1 MATASA
7 NNAAHMPHM
16 STRLKR
22 RSSDV
27 RPCLRRSSDVRPSLP
42 AMAGGALLDEAP
54 QAYLPDAN
62 WDGEFHFYTILKVS
76 IVSPVAE
83 ISRAFRTAAKTLHPD
98 KDSGDTQKFQELN
111 AAHTVLGNPITRDL
125 YDDWCRRGRKAH
137 LARATAA
144 ASSGSQAAAAK
155 GKRLEQRQPRR
166 SGKSS
171 TSGSSNEPKNSNK
184 ENTKKLKE
192 KTPKQKDAPKKD
204 APKKNAPEKDRRGWK
219 KDAPEKDAPGKD
231 EKEETKKEKL
241 KKEKKA
247 NKEKIKRDKP
257 RSHNETSAKKRM
269 KTTLDE
275 KTIQQKEKKKKSLEQ
290 KTHCLQLARNIK
302 ELQAQVELLSDGEV
316 EYVFDKVA
324 PYVDCVFKDFGM
336 EIILEIDVLP
346 EWLLKELLIHI
357 ALLTFGRE

>member
-1 MATASA
+1 
-7 NNAAHMPHM
+7 
-16 STRLKR
+16 
-22 RSSDV
+22 
-27 RPCLRRSSDVRPSLP
+27 
-42 AMAGGALLDEAP
+42 MAGGALLDEAP

-62 WDGEFHFYTILKVS
+62 WDGNFHFYTILKVS

-155 GKRLEQRQPRR
+155 GKRLEQRQPSSGSQGEAAAKGKRLEQRQPRR

-184 ENTKKLKE
+184 GKTKKLKE

-231 EKEETKKEKL
+231 EKEETKKEKI

-275 KTIQQKEKKKKSLEQ
+275 KTIQQKEEEEVAGAEDALPAASQEHQGTAGAGGAPLGWRSRVRRRQ
-290 KTHCLQLARNIK
+290 GGALRRLRLQGLRHG
-302 ELQAQVELLSDGEV
+302 DH
-316 EYVFDKVA
+316 
-324 PYVDCVFKDFGM
+324 P
-336 EIILEIDVLP
+336 
-346 EWLLKELLIHI
+346 
-357 ALLTFGRE
+357 